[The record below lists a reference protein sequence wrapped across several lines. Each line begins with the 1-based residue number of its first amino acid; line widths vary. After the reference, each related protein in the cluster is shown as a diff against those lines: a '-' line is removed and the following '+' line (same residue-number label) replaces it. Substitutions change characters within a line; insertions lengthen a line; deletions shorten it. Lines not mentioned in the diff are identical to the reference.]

1 MVRMNAVTGN
11 VLGWLGIIAAVVGF
25 FVAPMWLSI
34 IGFVLGLI
42 TLASPQKA
50 LAWVAVVLSVISFVI
65 PFFK

>member
-25 FVAPMWLSI
+25 FYAPIWLGI
-34 IGFVLGLI
+34 IGIVLGLI

-50 LAWVAVVLSVISFVI
+50 LAWVAVVLSVITLVI
-65 PFFK
+65 PLFK

>member
-1 MVRMNAVTGN
+1 MKAVTGN

-25 FVAPMWLSI
+25 FYAPMWFSI

-50 LAWVAVVLSVISFVI
+50 LAWVAVVLNVISFVI

>member
-1 MVRMNAVTGN
+1 MNAVTGN

-25 FVAPMWLSI
+25 FYAPMWLGI

-50 LAWVAVVLSVISFVI
+50 LAWVAVILSVISFVI